1 MVYATETNST
11 QVPNI
16 INCLLKLIEK
26 TTPENMPALISGLSE
41 KRMSGDLQG
50 SNALYFMMKALN
62 WSATNN
68 PTEVLTITNCLLNLI
83 EKTTPENMPALINGL
98 SEKSMSGDF
107 QGSNAFYWMM
117 TALNWVAQKNP
128 TQVPTITNCLL
139 NLIEKTPPENMP
151 ALISGLSE
159 KRMSGYYQGCNA
171 LYFMMNALDWVA
183 KKNPTQVPNITNCL
197 LKLIEKTTPENMPA
211 LISGLSEKKMSGEWQ
226 GSNAFYW
233 MMNALYWVA
242 KNNLMQTGNIKN
254 DFLVIFVMLF
264 CKSKKIEKT
273 LLEMITSLKK
283 EFFYSLFDILRE
295 KSLLPPVA
303 AKEQIL
309 AVCFSIKKELSTY
322 LKDYLKDALKHSSQ
336 ADLKDQCEKG
346 TSLAKL
352 IDYHSDQKK
361 QGGKPTAT
369 RLLVQKLCGQNST
382 GNFVGR
388 FFKRTAD
395 NDAQKN

>member
-62 WSATNN
+62 WSAPNN

-139 NLIEKTPPENMP
+139 N
-151 ALISGLSE
+151 
-159 KRMSGYYQGCNA
+159 
-171 LYFMMNALDWVA
+171 
-183 KKNPTQVPNITNCL
+183 
-197 LKLIEKTTPENMPA
+197 LIEKTTPENMPA